1 MNQVSRK
8 FVMVSVVCLFA
19 LSSTAN
25 AEEKKEFYS
34 IQYNRCANGV
44 ALKPVKQV
52 STVMLSSMAQ
62 PINVSN
68 DFGGLTYI
76 PFDEE
81 ELSKVGG
88 RYAVGLIIVRSG
100 DLGSMPF
107 SALVLSK
114 SSEILPPSSVK
125 KGQNAEVDIRFKSKA
140 GACNDQVSVSV
151 NAKGV
156 VSLDGAAIT
165 TVH

>member
-1 MNQVSRK
+1 MNQVSHK
-8 FVMVSVVCLFA
+8 VLAFFIFLFG
-19 LSSTAN
+19 LNSTAN
-25 AEEKKEFYS
+25 AEQKKEFYS
-34 IQYNRCANGV
+34 RNYNICANGV
-44 ALKPVKQV
+44 ALKPVKEI
-52 STVMLSSMAQ
+52 STFMLSSMSQ

-81 ELSKVGG
+81 ELSKVGN

-100 DLGSMPF
+100 DLGSAPF

-114 SSEILPPSSVK
+114 SSEILQPSSAQK
-125 KGQNAEVDIRFKSKA
+125 DQNAEVDIRFKSTT

-151 NAKGV
+151 NSKGV
-156 VSLDGAAIT
+156 VSLDGSAIT